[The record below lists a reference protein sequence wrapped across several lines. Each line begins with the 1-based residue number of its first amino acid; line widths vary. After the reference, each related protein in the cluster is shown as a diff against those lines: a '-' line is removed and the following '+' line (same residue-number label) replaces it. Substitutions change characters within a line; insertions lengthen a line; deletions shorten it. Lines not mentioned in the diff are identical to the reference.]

1 MVFKLADLA
10 RRFNGQIRGNPDVE
24 IHGVATLDNAGPNDI
39 TYVTNKKFYAAL
51 SKTSAGAVI
60 LTANNADKCTG
71 NAFIAENP
79 RLCFAQVATL
89 FNPRIPFESGA
100 HPTACVADDATIAD
114 SAWVGPQAV
123 IETGAA
129 IGSDAFVGPGCFVGA
144 RSVIGANTRLVARVV
159 VNYDCVIGG
168 NCLLHPGVVIGGD
181 GFGFANSDSTWLKVP
196 QLGGVR
202 IGNDVE
208 IGANTT
214 IDRGTMDDTVIGNGV
229 KLDNL
234 IQIAHNVHIG
244 DHTAIA
250 ACVGIAGSTRV
261 GRRCAIGGQVAFSDH
276 LEIADDVYIALGSR
290 VTSSISE
297 PGAYSSSLKVE
308 PAEKW
313 KRNLVRLSQ
322 LDEMAKRLK
331 ALEMEIERLSE
342 ARKT

>member
-1 MVFKLADLA
+1 
-10 RRFNGQIRGNPDVE
+10 
-24 IHGVATLDNAGPNDI
+24 
-39 TYVTNKKFYAAL
+39 
-51 SKTSAGAVI
+51 
-60 LTANNADKCTG
+60 
-71 NAFIAENP
+71 
-79 RLCFAQVATL
+79 
-89 FNPRIPFESGA
+89 
-100 HPTACVADDATIAD
+100 
-114 SAWVGPQAV
+114 
-123 IETGAA
+123 
-129 IGSDAFVGPGCFVGA
+129 
-144 RSVIGANTRLVARVV
+144 V
-159 VNYDCVIGG
+159 VNYDCVIGE
-168 NCLLHPGVVIGGD
+168 NCLLHPGVVIGSD
-181 GFGFANSDSTWLKVP
+181 GFGFANSGSTWLKVP

-208 IGANTT
+208 IGANTA
-214 IDRGTMDDTVIGNGV
+214 IDRGTMDDTVIGDGV

-234 IQIAHNVHIG
+234 IQIAHNVRIG

-331 ALEMEIERLSE
+331 ALEMDIERLSE

>member
-10 RRFNGQIRGNPDVE
+10 RRFNGQIRGDPDVE
-24 IHGVATLDNAGPNDI
+24 IHGVATLDNAGPHDI
-39 TYVTNKKFYAAL
+39 TYVTNQKFYPAL
-51 SKTSAGAVI
+51 AKTLAGAVI

-71 NAFIAENP
+71 NAFIADNP

-89 FNPRIPFESGA
+89 FSPRISFEPGVHA
-100 HPTACVADDATIAD
+100 AACVADDATIAA

-123 IETGAA
+123 IEAGAF
-129 IGSDAFVGPGCFVGA
+129 IGNDAFVGPGCFVGA

-159 VNYDCVIGG
+159 VNYDCAIGE

-181 GFGFANSDSTWLKVP
+181 GFGFANSGSEWLKVP

-208 IGANTT
+208 IGANTA
-214 IDRGTMDDTVIGNGV
+214 IDRGTIDDTVIGDGV

-244 DHTAIA
+244 DHTAVA

-276 LEIADDVYIALGSR
+276 LEIVDDVYIALGSR

-313 KRNLVRLSQ
+313 KRNLIRLSQ

-331 ALEMEIERLSE
+331 ALEMEIERISG

>member
-10 RRFNGQIRGNPDVE
+10 RRFNGQIRGDPGVV
-24 IHGVATLDNAGPNDI
+24 IHGIATLDNAGPHDI
-39 TYVTNKKFYAAL
+39 TYVTNKKYYAAL

-60 LTANNADKCTG
+60 LTANNADKCPS
-71 NAFIAENP
+71 NAFVSENP
-79 RLCFAQVATL
+79 RLCFAQIATL
-89 FNPRIPFESGA
+89 FHPRIHFEPGVHA
-100 HPTACVADDATIAD
+100 TACVADDATIAA

-123 IETGAA
+123 VETGAA
-129 IGSDAFVGPGCFVGA
+129 ISSGAFVGPGCFVGA
-144 RSVIGANTRLVARVV
+144 RSAIGANTRLVARVV
-159 VNYDCVIGG
+159 VNYDCFIGE
-168 NCLLHPGVVIGGD
+168 NCMLHPGVVIGSD
-181 GFGFANSDSTWLKVP
+181 GFGFANSGSVWLKVP

-208 IGANTT
+208 IGANTA
-214 IDRGTMDDTVIGNGV
+214 IDRGTIDDTIIGNGV

-234 IQIAHNVHIG
+234 IQIAHNVCIG
-244 DHTAIA
+244 DDTAIA

-276 LEIADDVYIALGSR
+276 LEITDDVYIALGSR
-290 VTSSISE
+290 VTNSISE

-313 KRNLVRLSQ
+313 KRNLVRLSN
-322 LDEMAKRLK
+322 LDETAKRLR
-331 ALEMEIERLSE
+331 ALEVEIERLSE

>member
-10 RRFNGQIRGNPDVE
+10 RRFNGQIRGDPDVE
-24 IHGVATLDNAGPNDI
+24 IHGVATLSNAGPHDI
-39 TYVTNKKFYAAL
+39 TYVTKKKYFAAL

-60 LTANNADKCTG
+60 LTANNADKCNR
-71 NAFIAENP
+71 NAFIADNP
-79 RLCFAQVATL
+79 RLCFAQVASL
-89 FNPRIPFESGA
+89 FNPLIPFEPGV
-100 HPTACVADDATIAD
+100 HPTACVADDATVAD
-114 SAWVGPQAV
+114 DAWIGPQAV
-123 IETGAA
+123 IEPGVF
-129 IGSDAFVGPGCFVGA
+129 IGRGAFVGPGCFVSA
-144 RSVIGANTRLVARVV
+144 RSVIGVNTRLVARIV
-159 VNYDCVIGG
+159 VNYDCVVGE
-168 NCLLHPGVVIGGD
+168 NCLLHPGVVIGSD
-181 GFGFANSDSTWLKVP
+181 GFGFAKSGSVWLKVP

-208 IGANTT
+208 IGANTA

-250 ACVGIAGSTRV
+250 ACVGIAGSTHV
-261 GRRCAIGGQVAFSDH
+261 GRRCAIGGQVAISDH
-276 LEIADDVYIALGSR
+276 LEITDDVYITLGSR
-290 VTSSISE
+290 VTSSINE
-297 PGAYSSSLKVE
+297 PGAYSSSLKAE
-308 PAEKW
+308 PVEKW

>member
-1 MVFKLADLA
+1 MVFKLVDLA
-10 RRFNGQIRGNPDVE
+10 RRFNGQIRGDPDVE
-24 IHGVATLDNAGPNDI
+24 IHGVATLDNAGPHDI
-39 TYVTNKKFYAAL
+39 TYVTHHKYYPAL
-51 SKTSAGAVI
+51 SKTLAGAVI
-60 LTANNADKCTG
+60 LTANNADKYTG
-71 NAFIAENP
+71 NAFVTENP

-89 FNPRIPFESGA
+89 FSPRIPFEPGVHA
-100 HPTACVADDATIAD
+100 AACIADDVTIAA

-123 IETGAA
+123 IDAGAC
-129 IGSDAFVGPGCFVGA
+129 IGNDVFVGPGCFVGA
-144 RSVIGANTRLVARVV
+144 RSVIGANTRLVAGVV
-159 VNYDCVIGG
+159 VNYGCAIGEG
-168 NCLLHPGVVIGGD
+168 CLLHPGVVIGAD
-181 GFGFANSDSTWLKVP
+181 GFGFANSGSAWLKVP

-214 IDRGTMDDTVIGNGV
+214 IDRGTMDDTVIGDGV

-244 DHTAIA
+244 DYTAVA

-297 PGAYSSSLKVE
+297 PGAYSSSLKAE

-313 KRNLVRLSQ
+313 KRNLIRLSQ
-322 LDEMAKRLK
+322 LDEMAKRLR
-331 ALEMEIERLSE
+331 ALEKDIERLSE
-342 ARKT
+342 VRKT